1 MSDAGGPPPG
11 PPPEPYPGWAQETQG
26 PVIVGVT
33 SALTALATLFVLGRL
48 YSRILSIG
56 KLQIDDYIMIFSMM
70 LGWAFVGMG
79 SAAVYYGGGRHLFAL
94 KPENLGM
101 VLKLTV
107 ISFVPGLSS
116 FMFPKFAVV
125 ILLAKLLNPS
135 KPHKYFMWGI
145 SVFYTLMIIVMLT
158 LNFAQCTPAAAQW
171 GEVPGTCMARKYVVY
186 YAMTVTI
193 VSALFDLYLAMY
205 PTWVL
210 WNLQLNLKKKV
221 ALCASLGFGYCAAAV
236 TIYKCTTFP
245 ALLDETNNDFTYG
258 IGTVYLWTN
267 IEANFVVI
275 GACIPLMLP
284 VAKKIFGSSAFHGSS
299 GATGPTGQS
308 HDSKGTPLG
317 TFGSS
322 GKSKKSRKST
332 KSTTGFDTVN
342 EDSDSKYIILE
353 ERSFQFSE
361 AARDPE
367 ETSTHERV
375 KAARGDAW

>member
-1 MSDAGGPPPG
+1 MSSAGGPSPG

-33 SALTALATLFVLGRL
+33 SALTSLSTLFVIGRL

-56 KLQIDDYIMIFSMM
+56 KFQIDDYIMIFSMM
-70 LGWAFVGMG
+70 LSWAFVGMG
-79 SAAVYYGGGRHLFAL
+79 SAAVYYGGGRHLFTL
-94 KPENLGM
+94 DMENLGM

-135 KPHKYFMWGI
+135 KLHKYFMWAI
-145 SVFYTLMIIVMLT
+145 SLLYLIMIVVMLT
-158 LNFAQCTPAAAQW
+158 LNFAQCTPAASQW
-171 GEVPGTCMARKYVVY
+171 LELPGTCMDRKYVVY

-193 VSALFDLYLAMY
+193 VSVLFDLYLAIY

-210 WNLQLNLKKKV
+210 WNLHLNVKKKI

-245 ALLDETNNDFTYG
+245 ALLDPKSDFTYG

-284 VAKKIFGSSAFHGSS
+284 LAKKIFGSSAFHGSS
-299 GATGPTGQS
+299 GATGPTGKS
-308 HDSKGTPLG
+308 LDSKGNALG

-322 GKSKKSRKST
+322 GKTKKSRKST
-332 KSTTGFDTVN
+332 RSTTGFNTVN
-342 EDSDSKYIILE
+342 EEDSDSKYIILE

-361 AARDPE
+361 APRDPD
-367 ETSTHERV
+367 ETSTHERA
-375 KAARGDAW
+375 KAARGDGW